1 MKVLKFGG
9 SSVADAQRIRKVI
22 EIVHDAVR
30 NSKII
35 VVVSALGGV
44 TDSLIEAGELAEK
57 GDSQYRVAL
66 ARLEERHLQTA
77 RDLLTPEA
85 YQEALLHLKKQ
96 FAELEDILHGVF
108 LLHERTPKSADL
120 IASFG
125 ERLSAYLISK
135 AITCAGVEADYVDT
149 RKLIRT
155 DRQHGHALVNFQET
169 NARIRAFIETEPA
182 LPVMTGFIASAD
194 DETTTTLGRGGS
206 DYTASIVGS
215 ALNADEIQ
223 IWTDVEGIL
232 SADPR
237 RVKEAYVLPH
247 ISYAEAMEMSHAGA
261 KVLHPYTVRPAVE
274 LKIPILI
281 KSTFSPE
288 FPGTLVTEKV
298 TPAPNSF
305 GSVKGI
311 SSINDVVLV
320 NVSGAGMMGVPG
332 IASRLFTTL
341 AHAGINIIFI
351 SQASSEQSIS
361 LAINPVAA
369 ERAKAIVE
377 KEFALELAERQI
389 ESVSLRP
396 HLAIIAIVG
405 DKMCGRPG
413 VSARLFETLGK
424 NGVNVIAVAQGANEM
439 NISVVVEN
447 ADEDKALNCIHESF
461 LLSRNKIHLFIAG
474 TGTIAKSLI
483 RQIAS
488 HRETL
493 RKEMNVEIQVCGLTN
508 TRMMALVK
516 DGIDL
521 EAWNEELK
529 PHEAKGGI
537 QYYIDTIRKLN
548 LHNSIFVDCTAS
560 KIVAEAYPELLL
572 SNISVVTA
580 NKLGTAGTLALYRDI
595 TEALRQSRAKFLY
608 ETNVGAGLPI
618 IGTLSDLKKSGDN
631 IEKIEGVLSGTLSYI
646 FTTLRSGKKF
656 SEIIRDAKEKGYT
669 EPDPREDLSGADFA
683 RKVLILARELG
694 QKMEFEDI
702 EFENLVP
709 EDCRGDMTV
718 EAFLEKLAGHD
729 GRFAKLSE
737 DAKARGNVLS
747 YLGRIENGKATIG
760 LTEVPATSPIATL
773 TGTENIVSFTTERY
787 HNTPL
792 IVRGPGAGAE
802 VTAGGVFADILRLS
816 NYLA

>member
-1 MKVLKFGG
+1 MKVFKFGG
-9 SSVADAQRIRKVI
+9 SSVANAERIRKVV
-22 EIVHDAVR
+22 EIVHDAIR
-30 NSKII
+30 DSKVV

-44 TDSLIEAGELAEK
+44 TDTLIHAGEQATR
-57 GDSQYRVAL
+57 GDASYRVTL
-66 ARLEERHLQTA
+66 AHLEERHLQTA
-77 RDLLTPEA
+77 RDLLTPEL

-96 FAELEDILHGVF
+96 FAELEDVLHGVF

-120 IASFG
+120 IVSFG
-125 ERLSAYLISK
+125 ERLSAYIISK
-135 AITCAGVEADYVDT
+135 AMSCSGVDAVYVDT
-149 RKLIRT
+149 RQLIRT
-155 DRQHGHALVNFQET
+155 DSQHGHALVNFHET
-169 NARIRAFIETEPA
+169 NARIRAFVENEAA

-194 DETTTTLGRGGS
+194 DDTTTTLGRGGS

-237 RVKEAYVLPH
+237 RVKEAFVLPH

-274 LKIPILI
+274 QKIPILI
-281 KSTFSPE
+281 KSTFEPQL
-288 FPGTLVTEKV
+288 PGTLVTEKV
-298 TPAPNSF
+298 APSPGSF

-361 LAINPVAA
+361 LAINPAAA

-447 ADEDKALNCIHESF
+447 GDEDKALNCIHESF

-474 TGTIAKSLI
+474 TGTIAKSLL
-483 RQIAS
+483 RQIAT

-493 RKEMNVEIQVCGLTN
+493 RKEMNLEIQVCGLTN
-508 TRMMALVK
+508 TRMMVLSK
-516 DGIDL
+516 DGISPNAWS
-521 EAWNEELK
+521 EAMK

-537 QYYIDTIRKLN
+537 QYFIEAVRKAN

-560 KIVAEAYPELLL
+560 KIVAEAYPELLR

-580 NKLGTAGTLALYRDI
+580 NKLGTAGTMALYRDI
-595 TEALRQSRAKFLY
+595 QESLRQSRAM
-608 ETNVGAGLPI
+608 VVLP
-618 IGTLSDLKKSGDN
+618 T
-631 IEKIEGVLSGTLSYI
+631 
-646 FTTLRSGKKF
+646 
-656 SEIIRDAKEKGYT
+656 
-669 EPDPREDLSGADFA
+669 PDRP
-683 RKVLILARELG
+683 
-694 QKMEFEDI
+694 QKM
-702 EFENLVP
+702 
-709 EDCRGDMTV
+709 
-718 EAFLEKLAGHD
+718 
-729 GRFAKLSE
+729 
-737 DAKARGNVLS
+737 
-747 YLGRIENGKATIG
+747 
-760 LTEVPATSPIATL
+760 
-773 TGTENIVSFTTERY
+773 
-787 HNTPL
+787 
-792 IVRGPGAGAE
+792 
-802 VTAGGVFADILRLS
+802 
-816 NYLA
+816 